1 MRRPDYQMIRHA
13 RSRSILADL
22 NDWAQFEVAAAI
34 YIILLGV
41 GFLVMTVIASLLQ
54 SMSDD

>member
-1 MRRPDYQMIRHA
+1 MIRHA